1 MAMRLFI
8 NSGIILFVLL
18 SCKAKNSLVQSP
30 VSDAQD
36 TAYHAVEGKRIKT
49 SLAFY
54 EKVLIPPKFTQL
66 KITGKIEANIPN
78 TFTPQLNSTIYI
90 VQDEKIWMNMN
101 VLFINAAR
109 ALATP
114 SGIEAYVKTERSYI
128 QSDFHYINNLL
139 NVNFIDYKTL
149 EKLLLGR
156 TFVKLSSREYQ
167 MIQAKTGY
175 TLTSLVPQQ
184 FGDDAK
190 TGVYNVR
197 LDYSEKYDLLK
208 VDLQDTKSKNKLLIE
223 YLEWADFEQMRLPKY
238 VKIIIKGEKS
248 GEILLEN
255 TKFESQKMNTPFSIP
270 KNYSKI
276 EIQ

>member
-1 MAMRLFI
+1 MRL
-8 NSGIILFVLL
+8 ILSSFMMFLVLL
-18 SCKAKNSLVQSP
+18 SCKTRSKAEENSQTSSTDS
-30 VSDAQD
+30 VSGGVDGQRVA
-36 TAYHAVEGKRIKT
+36 TT
-49 SLAFY
+49 LAFY

-66 KITGKIEANIPN
+66 KITGKVEVNIPN
-78 TFTPQLNSTIYI
+78 TFTPQLNSTMYI

-114 SGIEAYVKTERSYI
+114 NGIEAYVKTERSYI

-139 NVNFIDYKTL
+139 NVNFINYKTL

-156 TFVKLSSREYQ
+156 TFVKLSSKQYQ
-167 MIQAKTGY
+167 MHKTKEGY
-175 TLTSLVPQQ
+175 TLASVVPQQ
-184 FGDDAK
+184 FSDTDNE
-190 TGVYNVR
+190 GVYHVKLEYAEN
-197 LDYSEKYDLLK
+197 YDLLK
-208 VDLQDTKSKNKLLIE
+208 VDLQDTKSKNKLFIE
-223 YLEWADFEQMRLPKY
+223 YLEWVDFEQMRLPKY
-238 VKIIIKGEKS
+238 VKIIIKGGKS